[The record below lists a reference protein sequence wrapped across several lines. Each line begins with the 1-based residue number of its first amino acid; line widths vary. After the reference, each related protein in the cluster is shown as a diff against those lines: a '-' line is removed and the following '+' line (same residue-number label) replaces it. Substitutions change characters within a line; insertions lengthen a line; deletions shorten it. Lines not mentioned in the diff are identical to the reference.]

1 MTHVSELIISVK
13 DLYYSGVPNEAIAG
27 FLNVTEEMVE
37 SIINAY
43 CNDED
48 E

>member
-1 MTHVSELIISVK
+1 MSQISELIISVR
-13 DLYYSGVPNEAIAG
+13 DLYESGVPNEAIAE
-27 FLNVTEEMVE
+27 FLKVSKETVE
-37 SIINAY
+37 NIINTY